1 METMIY
7 TGSYAE
13 SDSAQLKSNAP
24 QKLGIASM
32 SGFTTAF
39 NGVYSSK
46 IEEENA
52 STGSAA
58 AASVSNADTGQS
70 AVVTALLD
78 YLHKTPEER
87 YFDAILKDKGLTQE
101 QYDALPPKEKAA
113 LREEIME
120 EVREGMIADAARK
133 ELENQGA

>member
-46 IEEENA
+46 IEEEN
-52 STGSAA
+52 AA

>member
-1 METMIY
+1 MEAIIY

-13 SDSAQLKSNAP
+13 SDSAQLKSKAP
-24 QKLGIASM
+24 QKLGISSM
-32 SGFTTAF
+32 SGFTKAF
-39 NGVYSSK
+39 NGVYSSE
-46 IEEENA
+46 IEEESA
-52 STGSAA
+52 STAGVAA
-58 AASVSNADTGQS
+58 AGTANADTGQS

-120 EVREGMIADAARK
+120 EVRERMIADAARK
-133 ELENQGA
+133 ELENQEA

>member
-1 METMIY
+1 MEAITY

-13 SDSAQLKSNAP
+13 SDSALLKGKEL
-24 QKLGIASM
+24 QKLGISNM

-39 NGVYSSK
+39 NGVYSSE
-46 IEEENA
+46 IEKENTSNVSATDA
-52 STGSAA
+52 STA
-58 AASVSNADTGQS
+58 NADTGQS

-87 YFDAILKDKGLTQE
+87 YFDAILKEKGLTQE

-113 LREEIME
+113 LREEIMD
-120 EVREGMIADAARK
+120 EVRERIITDAARK
-133 ELENQGA
+133 DLENKEV